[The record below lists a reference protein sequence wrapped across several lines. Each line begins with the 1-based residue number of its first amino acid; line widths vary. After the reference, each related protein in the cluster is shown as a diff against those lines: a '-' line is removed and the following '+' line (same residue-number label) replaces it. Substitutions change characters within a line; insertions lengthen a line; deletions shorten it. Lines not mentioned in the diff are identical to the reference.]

1 MVVGLQRPQD
11 GGALSLVSNSLGFTR
26 QGQLYSTLLQR
37 QTGKHSAV
45 EPYYMSSW
53 WSHRQVTTAHT
64 DRQNG
69 SVYFDIQYLAK
80 STMSK
85 GTVLYPAPKFEGEK
99 IPKCNNTVEGRAD
112 LITGAPCHDQT
123 TVLHASHFNQHLR
136 RSIPKTS
143 ECLSPH

>member
-53 WSHRQVTTAHT
+53 
-64 DRQNG
+64 
-69 SVYFDIQYLAK
+69 
-80 STMSK
+80 
-85 GTVLYPAPKFEGEK
+85 
-99 IPKCNNTVEGRAD
+99 
-112 LITGAPCHDQT
+112 
-123 TVLHASHFNQHLR
+123 
-136 RSIPKTS
+136 
-143 ECLSPH
+143 